1 MNTTYKNIFE
11 PELLDQIEQ
20 IGIVEINKGEIIL
33 KENAYI
39 KHVPLVLEGNIKVRK
54 IDESGKELVLY
65 RIYPG
70 ESCILSITYCLN
82 DKHSSAEAVTEAK
95 TKLFVVPTLK
105 VKEWMNTYK
114 SWRDFIFNLYHLRLL
129 ELLTL
134 LNSVSFLHTDT
145 RLKDKLRNLQL
156 LHGSDIPFTHQDLAN
171 EIGTAREVISR
182 LLKQFENDGIIKLE
196 RGEIKII
203 RPL

>member
-20 IGIVEINKGEIIL
+20 IGIVELDKGQIIL

-54 IDESGKELVLY
+54 IDESGKEIVLY

-82 DKHSSAEAVTEAK
+82 DKNSSAEAITEAK
-95 TKLFVVPTLK
+95 TKLFVVPTPK

-134 LNSVSFLHTDT
+134 LNNVSFLHTDT
-145 RLKDKLRNLQL
+145 RLINKLRNLQQ

-196 RGEIKII
+196 RGRIKIL